1 MFVAPLCFLGY
12 LHSSEHRPQK
22 CFSYPIPQQ
31 LAFIWPMDIA
41 DYRREFRLYQTSR
54 ADDQLQ
60 THRQSST
67 SKNPDE
73 LIQRFAH
80 LWTRE
85 AVNELT
91 LKLEELSPHQ
101 ETERAARSRLLGYA
115 QHQFIDSQ
123 TLELRRE
130 LQSCQQQARFNW
142 REASLSASDAL
153 TLIGQQK
160 SEHERRELEA
170 RRLEALRSCDD
181 LRVEH
186 FEREREAACTLG
198 FTSRQQ
204 LNNALT
210 GVADI
215 SALVRVAEKFLA
227 QTSSSYQGLL
237 RRIAAQLKSDVTASL
252 TYADYQFWRQTMQA
266 GKFGRLVQQAFHETL
281 FGLGIRPAQQNN
293 LRVEKN
299 MPATNCFP
307 LDAPRKVVFATGPT
321 ETVAQ
326 AAEFFYE
333 GARAQHFAWTSVDLS
348 ERYPEFI
355 YTLDSATNQS
365 YGFLFNFFLED
376 ENWMR
381 EHSGFHREDEIS
393 DAMASY
399 AFLHL
404 HHVRRACAGT
414 LLAHMYDASERFGSE
429 QAGESYANLYTE
441 ATGFIYHPAQYLS
454 GVEALH
460 GETMFLR
467 AWGFAANLQEYLRS
481 RHGRSWWTRRA
492 AGDELIDLW
501 NTSSRYHV
509 EELAQQLGTGELN
522 YELLAENF
530 INLNNRAAKK

>member
-12 LHSSEHRPQK
+12 FHSSEHHPQK
-22 CFSYPIPQQ
+22 CFSYLRPQQ
-31 LAFIWPMDIA
+31 LGFVWPMDIA
-41 DYRREFRLYQTSR
+41 EYRREYRLSQTSR
-54 ADDQLQ
+54 VANQLQ
-60 THRQSST
+60 THQQSSIN
-67 SKNPDE
+67 KNPDE
-73 LIQRFAH
+73 IGQRFAH

-85 AVNELT
+85 AINELT

-123 TLELRRE
+123 TIELQRE

-181 LRVEH
+181 LRAER
-186 FEREREAACTLG
+186 FEREREASCTLG
-198 FTSRQQ
+198 FNSRQE

-210 GVADI
+210 GVSDL
-215 SALVRVAEKFLA
+215 SALVRAAEKFLA
-227 QTSSSYQGLL
+227 QTASSYQDLL
-237 RRIAAQLKSDVTASL
+237 RRIAAQLKSDVAAPL
-252 TYADYQFWRQTMQA
+252 TYADYQFWRQTMRA

-293 LRVEKN
+293 LRVEKGS
-299 MPATNCFP
+299 PATNCFP
-307 LDAPRKVVFATGPT
+307 LDAPHKVVFATGPT
-321 ETVAQ
+321 ETVAL
-326 AAEFFYE
+326 AARFFYE
-333 GARAQHFAWTSVDLS
+333 GARAQHFAWSSADLA

-355 YTLDSATNQS
+355 YTLDCATNQS
-365 YGFLFNFFLED
+365 YGFLFNYFLED

-381 EHSGFHREDEIS
+381 EHSGFHREDEVS

-414 LLAHMYDASERFGSE
+414 LLAHTLAGSESFSSE
-429 QAGESYANLYTE
+429 QAGESYAALYTE
-441 ATGFIYHPAQYLS
+441 ATGFTYHPAQYLS
-454 GVEALH
+454 DVEALS

-467 AWGFAANLQEYLRS
+467 AWGFTANLQEYFRS
-481 RHGRSWWTRRA
+481 RYGRSWWTRRA

-501 NTSSRYHV
+501 NTASRYHV
-509 EELAQQLGTGELN
+509 EELAQQLGTGELD

-530 INLNNRAAKK
+530 INLNNRATKK